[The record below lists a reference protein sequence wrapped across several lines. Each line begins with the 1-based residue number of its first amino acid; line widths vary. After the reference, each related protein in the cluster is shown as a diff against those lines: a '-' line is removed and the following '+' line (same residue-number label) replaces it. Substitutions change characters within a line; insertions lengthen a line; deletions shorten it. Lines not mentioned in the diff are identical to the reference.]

1 MPYEAYNLRRYF
13 FMNFEFSDEQQAI
26 QKLVREFAEKEI
38 APTVQ
43 ERDEKAEFSREIFDK
58 IGELG
63 LCGIF
68 FPEEYGGSDGSYLS
82 YILANEELSKVDDAV
97 AAGYA
102 SSISLCAWPIWKFGT
117 EEQKKKYL
125 TPLAEGTKLGA
136 FGLTEPNAGSDA
148 ARQQSTAVR
157 KGDHYILNGS
167 KIFITNGGE
176 ADIYVVFAMTDK
188 TKGTKGISAF
198 ILEKGMEG
206 FSFGKEEQKMGIH
219 ASKTRELIFQ
229 DVKVPVENLLGE
241 EGKGFKIAMQGLDGG
256 RIGVAAQGLGIA
268 GAALE
273 AAIKYSKEREQFGK
287 PVCKFQ
293 SISFML
299 ADMATKLDAARLLVY
314 RAAALKEQ
322 GKPCTKESCMAK
334 LYATDAAMSIAT
346 DAVQILGGYGYIRE
360 YPVERLMRD
369 AKITQI
375 YEGTNQIQR
384 LIISGQLLQ

>member
-1 MPYEAYNLRRYF
+1 
-13 FMNFEFSDEQQAI
+13 MNFEFSDEQQAI

-68 FPEEYGGSDGSYLS
+68 FPEEYGGSDGSYVS

-117 EEQKKKYL
+117 EGQKKKYL

-206 FSFGKEEQKMGIH
+206 FTFGKEEQKMGIH